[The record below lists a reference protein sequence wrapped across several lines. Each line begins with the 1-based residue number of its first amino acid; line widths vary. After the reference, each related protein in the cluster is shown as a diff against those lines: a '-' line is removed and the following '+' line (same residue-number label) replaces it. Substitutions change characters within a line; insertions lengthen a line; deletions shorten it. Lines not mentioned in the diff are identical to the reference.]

1 VVLGYQRTQQAA
13 GSFIYNSEV
22 SEEKMARNHETKID
36 EEMVCAD
43 SLMHCLK
50 CDYGCE
56 VIFEREDDDPPDLWL
71 IVDGEKY
78 AVEVTSIVT
87 RQEYYKHCKD
97 FEDAI
102 CSSSQYKDSING
114 TYILIIKGCPNI
126 PKKSA
131 SDWQDLVRQVIS
143 FVDETHALKSTND
156 KCLLKDKKGY
166 LNIRK
171 ISDQYA
177 MIGAIGPIQV
187 KWENE
192 IQDTLEKLIGTSVT
206 RLWPFR
212 PWKRVDPARRPNP
225 QESIGEVR
233 VDPLSS

>member
-1 VVLGYQRTQQAA
+1 MGINFALTQILAKQDIEYERLFWDQR
-13 GSFIYNSEV
+13 
-22 SEEKMARNHETKID
+22 
-36 EEMVCAD
+36 
-43 SLMHCLK
+43 
-50 CDYGCE
+50 
-56 VIFEREDDDPPDLWL
+56 
-71 IVDGEKY
+71 KY
-78 AVEVTSIVT
+78 RSIVT

-143 FVDETHALKSTND
+143 FVDETRALKSTND

-192 IQDTLEKLIGTSVT
+192 IQDTLEKLIGTSVKDK
-206 RLWPFR
+206 
-212 PWKRVDPARRPNP
+212 WKKLENKGIPNICSRIILVFYDAYGFCDIEDVQKVIINVPDHNWFHSIFWVSSFTDRQNELSPANPGRVGKFIFSK
-225 QESIGEVR
+225 EFSLLIK
-233 VDPLSS
+233 